1 MAAASAHRRFSNRP
15 MRAVLGL
22 TPPERKIGQTA
33 HDFAQAMG
41 KGKVILSRAGK
52 RAAGAPT
59 VASRFLQRM
68 AALGRKEWEACRERG
83 NYYLRLA
90 GKIDRPDSAAPP
102 IERPLPRPP
111 VALRPKRLSVT
122 YIETLRRDPY
132 ALYAE
137 KILGL
142 KYPTSRG
149 PSGLGEFGSAVHGG
163 AGALCR

>member
-1 MAAASAHRRFSNRP
+1 
-15 MRAVLGL
+15 
-22 TPPERKIGQTA
+22 
-33 HDFAQAMG
+33 
-41 KGKVILSRAGK
+41 VILSRARSAAVLPQSR
-52 RAAGAPT
+52 RASSADGGA
-59 VASRFLQRM
+59 
-68 AALGRKEWEACRERG
+68 GRKEWEACQERG
-83 NYYLRLA
+83 NYYLHLA

-142 KYPTSRG
+142 KELDPLGG
-149 PSGLGEFGSAVHGG
+149 PSVWGSSA
-163 AGALCR
+163 ARSMRRWSALSMSTPLDLCRWMRAKNFTAFCAKGLAAIGGRRFRRAHLAAAGTDN